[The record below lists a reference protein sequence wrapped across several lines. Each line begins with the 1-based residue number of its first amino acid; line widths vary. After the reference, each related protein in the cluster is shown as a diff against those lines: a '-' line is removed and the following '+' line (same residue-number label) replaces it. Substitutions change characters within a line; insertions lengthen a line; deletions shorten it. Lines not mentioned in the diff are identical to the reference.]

1 MVFVIHR
8 VWEQPRARR
17 VAYLG
22 GMDKSDP
29 IAQLRRLGQSVWL
42 DQIDRAMIRSGQLA
56 RYRDAGVAGV
66 TANPTIFAKALESSD
81 AYSDDVARRLDKGQD
96 AESMVW
102 DLLIED
108 VQAAADVLRPVY
120 EKEHGGDGFVSIE
133 VSPEIAGDTEK
144 TIAAARDL
152 HARVSRP
159 NVMVKIPA
167 TPAGLPAIQAMI
179 AEGANINVTLIFA
192 VERYVKVVEAFL
204 SGLEQLRAR
213 GGDLGRVHSVAS
225 FFVSR
230 VDTKV
235 DEQLSK
241 LKGNVERLFGRAAI
255 ANSKLAYEMF
265 TQLHS
270 GPRWDALREAG
281 ASVQRCLWAST
292 STKNPRYRDVM
303 YVEELIGPATVNT
316 MPVATFEAFR
326 DHGRVALTLPED
338 VEEARQVLDQLAVNG
353 VDLAAITQQL
363 EEEGVAGFAKSFRES
378 IRRLS
383 QVKTTGRG

>member
-1 MVFVIHR
+1 
-8 VWEQPRARR
+8 
-17 VAYLG
+17 
-22 GMDKSDP
+22 
-29 IAQLRRLGQSVWL
+29 
-42 DQIDRAMIRSGQLA
+42 
-56 RYRDAGVAGV
+56 
-66 TANPTIFAKALESSD
+66 
-81 AYSDDVARRLDKGQD
+81 
-96 AESMVW
+96 
-102 DLLIED
+102 
-108 VQAAADVLRPVY
+108 
-120 EKEHGGDGFVSIE
+120 
-133 VSPEIAGDTEK
+133 
-144 TIAAARDL
+144 
-152 HARVSRP
+152 
-159 NVMVKIPA
+159 
-167 TPAGLPAIQAMI
+167 
-179 AEGANINVTLIFA
+179 VTLIFA

-235 DEQLSK
+235 YEQLSK
-241 LKGNVERLFGRAAI
+241 LKGNVEHLLGRAAI

-316 MPVATFEAFR
+316 MPVATFEAFGN
-326 DHGRVALTLPED
+326 HGRAALTLQTD
-338 VEEARQVLDQLAVNG
+338 VEEARRVLDQLAVNG

-363 EEEGVAGFAKSFRES
+363 EDEGVAGFAKSFRES
-378 IRRLS
+378 IQRLS